1 MAGYRRPMPL
11 WKGDYR
17 GLVLAAV
24 IVVGS
29 LLYADTWPKMAFG
42 VVVGG
47 GCGVYELF
55 RIRARIAHERELLHE
70 RRARAAEET
79 D

>member
-1 MAGYRRPMPL
+1 MLL
-11 WKGDYR
+11 WTHYR
-17 GLVLAAV
+17 GVVLAAV

-29 LLYADTWPKMAFG
+29 LLYADAWPKMVFG

-47 GCGVYELF
+47 GCGVYEWL
-55 RIRARIAHERELLHE
+55 RVRARIAFE
-70 RRARAAEET
+70 RRSRAAEET